1 MSAAG
6 DHRIWN
12 ARGTHNVEH
21 PPCSST
27 IFASSAPRRPSW
39 PHPSA
44 ARARPRHGEK
54 THPPDPDL
62 TVFFS
67 DRPLHFYFHQSAA
80 PAPNS
85 FHQNPLEV
93 LQSNPGSFP
102 FTKIV
107 SGSFSFKN
115 KSVFPILINKNQIVN
130 NF

>member
-62 TVFFS
+62 TVFFQIGPCTS
-67 DRPLHFYFHQSAA
+67 ISINPQPLPLTVFIKTPWKFYKVTRGPS
-80 PAPNS
+80 
-85 FHQNPLEV
+85 
-93 LQSNPGSFP
+93 P